1 MSHHIHRNLTGL
13 EDGSKLY
20 ALYTHK
26 HVYLMY
32 ILILWWSELSSG
44 LSLSRLSL
52 IPLKTLPSNSK
63 YEQFILAKYF
73 ILPSSQQSKTVSNF
87 IKILSNQ
94 IESKIGT
101 KINPKDECDTTQLVN
116 SWNTILN
123 RECQKYIPKLSKNMF
138 RSRAR

>member
-1 MSHHIHRNLTGL
+1 M
-13 EDGSKLY
+13 
-20 ALYTHK
+20 
-26 HVYLMY
+26 
-32 ILILWWSELSSG
+32 
-44 LSLSRLSL
+44 
-52 IPLKTLPSNSK
+52 KTLPSNSK

-87 IKILSNQ
+87 IKILSKQ

-123 RECQKYIPKLSKNMF
+123 RECQKISRNYKKICLGHVPDKKLLLIIDGLELSNDILNIILLLKLPNWIVPVYSIRWVF
-138 RSRAR
+138 KLILSLIRSEVHSD